1 MPIITER
8 TSLTRSSDPPTYVEY
23 AGMMRARRSR
33 VRQFQCCVCAILLS
47 LLVMALIM
55 SISYELS
62 PRVLDPDETP
72 NESPTAAP
80 NLTTL
85 LQLGSPLDAFLPRQ
99 SLDGNSPEPEEHP
112 INHQS
117 LTQEEW
123 SGAVKIGKEAIVA
136 RLKANE
142 VATSFMPGEMSPNI
156 RHSYAVSTGP
166 TAGRLALAGVGEVAA
181 SRHVESSRRAKGFP
195 SAFGAYFDGKWS
207 GVSTCVDN
215 DESLKC
221 DWTRKYRNING
232 TCNYPGNK
240 GAAFTPFR
248 RALPPAYFD
257 GIDAPRSGASGRAL
271 PSPREISL
279 RVHGPSPS
287 SNPSFTVMLAVFGQ
301 FIDHDM
307 TATANG
313 RGKNDST
320 LACCPPSKGHPEC
333 FPVAIGPGDPAY
345 DYAGKTC
352 MEFVRSS
359 PAAQCKIGPRQQLNQ
374 VTGFIDGS
382 VIYGSDDVTA
392 SSLRSPKSGKLRM
405 FKTPDGRFLL
415 PLSTDPNDGCNRPR
429 ERSRGRYCF
438 TSGDARANENLHLTT
453 MHILWARQ
461 HNSIVDRLSKENPSW
476 SDDKLYQEGRR
487 IVGAQLQHITYNEFL
502 PLVLGERDVALRG
515 LRPLNG
521 GTHRETESEA
531 PEPTIANNFATSAFR
546 FAHSLLPG
554 LMKMTDAQ
562 NGTEDYIELHRMLF
576 NPYSL
581 YSRKGVE
588 SSVMS
593 AASNNIQRT
602 SPHVTSELTR
612 HLFEDPLDRSEDKPR
627 LPCGLDLVSLN
638 IQRGRDHGLP
648 GYTSW
653 RKYCN
658 LTRPQKFED
667 LEEIMD
673 SETLREIERVY
684 GEVDDVD
691 LYTGALAEKTT
702 GDGIVGPTF
711 SCLIGDQFQRLQRGD
726 RFWYENAQHPYPFT
740 EEQLMEIRK
749 TTLARLIC
757 DCSDSIDKIQPQVMR
772 SVDASNPITSC
783 NDIPM
788 PNFTLWRETN

>member
-1 MPIITER
+1 MPIVTER
-8 TSLTRSSDPPTYVEY
+8 TSLTRSADPPTYVEY
-23 AGMMRARRSR
+23 AGMVRTRRSR

-47 LLVMALIM
+47 LSVMAVIM

-62 PRVLDPDETP
+62 PRTPEPNELNSPIEPPTITP
-72 NESPTAAP
+72 NV
-80 NLTTL
+80 TTL
-85 LQLGSPLDAFLPRQ
+85 LQLASPLAPAPSLPDQ
-99 SLDGNSPEPEEHP
+99 HVKASEPAEDP
-112 INHQS
+112 TA
-117 LTQEEW
+117 LTQQEW
-123 SGAVKIGKEAIVA
+123 SEAVKIGREAIED

-142 VATSFMPGEMSPNI
+142 MATSLMPGEMSPNI

-181 SRHVESSRRAKGFP
+181 SRHIESSRRAKGFR

-207 GVSTCVDN
+207 GASTCVEN
-215 DESLKC
+215 DENVKC
-221 DWTRKYRNING
+221 DLTQKYRNING

-248 RALPPAYFD
+248 RALAPVYSD
-257 GIDAPRSGASGRAL
+257 GIEAPRSGKSAKGL
-271 PSPREISL
+271 PSPREVSL

-333 FPVAIGPGDPAY
+333 FPVAVGPGDPAY
-345 DYAGKTC
+345 DFAGKTC
-352 MEFVRSS
+352 MEFVRSA

-382 VIYGSDDVTA
+382 VIYGSDDATA
-392 SSLRSPKSGKLRM
+392 SSLRDFKSGKLRM

-415 PLSTDPNDGCNRPR
+415 PRSTDPNDGCNRPQ

-438 TSGDARANENLHLTT
+438 ASGDARANENLHLTT
-453 MHILWARQ
+453 MHIIWARQ
-461 HNSIVDRLSKENPSW
+461 HNAVADRLARENPSW
-476 SDDKLYQEGRR
+476 SDAKLYQESKRV
-487 IVGAQLQHITYNEFL
+487 VGAQLQHITYSEFL
-502 PLVLGERDVALRG
+502 PLVLGETEVARRG
-515 LRPLNG
+515 LRPLSG
-521 GTHRETESEA
+521 GSHRAVDDERPDPA
-531 PEPTIANNFATSAFR
+531 IANNFATSAFR

-554 LMKMTDAQ
+554 LMKTTDAQ

-581 YSRKGVE
+581 YSRRGVE

-593 AASNNIQRT
+593 ATSNNIQRT

-612 HLFEDPLDRSEDKPR
+612 HLFEDPIDRNEENKPR

-653 RKYCN
+653 REYCN
-658 LTRPQKFED
+658 LTRPENFGD
-667 LEEIMD
+667 LEGVMN
-673 SETLREIERVY
+673 SETLGEIRKIY

-702 GDGIVGPTF
+702 EDGIVGPTF
-711 SCLIGDQFQRLQRGD
+711 GCLIGDQFQRLQRGD
-726 RFWYENAQHPYPFT
+726 RFWYENREQPHPFS
-740 EEQLMEIRK
+740 EDQLMEIRK
-749 TTLARLIC
+749 TTLARIIC

-772 SVDASNPITSC
+772 SVDANNPITAC

-788 PNFTLWRETN
+788 TNLSLWKEAI